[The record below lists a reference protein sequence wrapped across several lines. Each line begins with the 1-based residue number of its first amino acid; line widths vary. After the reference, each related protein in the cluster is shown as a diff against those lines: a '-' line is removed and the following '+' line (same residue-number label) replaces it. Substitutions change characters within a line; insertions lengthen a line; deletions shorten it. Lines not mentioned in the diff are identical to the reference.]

1 MLRNASSPERE
12 SFLAERST
20 AAFADKKH
28 LAKEKPPSG
37 ELTPQAAEG
46 VFMEVS
52 ISMPGDLHNHST
64 CSDGSVPIHRL
75 PLMAARAGL
84 DTMAISDHDTLLS
97 VNYCYEHPVQDGVH
111 LLPAAELT
119 GYDHE
124 HHHRVH
130 LLCYYPDP
138 ESRELREH
146 CDILRQRRN
155 ECGLQSAKE
164 IEALYPQ
171 FRTEQALEYAKDSGV
186 LFKSGIM
193 EALHQLGL
201 CDAVYGR
208 LYSYLFGW
216 EPRGVVLHQVKYPSV
231 QEVLATAK
239 AAGAVVVFAH
249 PTVYKSMP
257 LVRQL
262 AKEGMIDGIEVEH
275 PRNSPEDKA
284 ECAALCEQYGLIH
297 TGGTDFHGANHKVPH
312 PVGTC
317 TTEEDQIARILEL
330 AHQRRGIDV

>member
-1 MLRNASSPERE
+1 
-12 SFLAERST
+12 
-20 AAFADKKH
+20 
-28 LAKEKPPSG
+28 
-37 ELTPQAAEG
+37 
-46 VFMEVS
+46 
-52 ISMPGDLHNHST
+52 
-64 CSDGSVPIHRL
+64 
-75 PLMAARAGL
+75 
-84 DTMAISDHDTLLS
+84 MAISDHDTLLS
-97 VNYCYEHPVQDGVH
+97 VNYCYEHPVQDGVR
-111 LLPAAELT
+111 LLPATELT

-124 HHHRVH
+124 HRHRVH

-138 ESRELREH
+138 ESRALKEH

-201 CDAVYGR
+201 CDAVYGK

-231 QEVLATAK
+231 QEVISTAK
-239 AAGAVVVFAH
+239 AAGAVLVFAH

-262 AKEGMIDGIEVEH
+262 AKEGIIDGIEVDH

-284 ECAALCEQYGLIH
+284 ECAALCEQYGVVAKAALAQKALPQCNIVFE
-297 TGGTDFHGANHKVPH
+297 TGDEMKADLETYFNVLYAADPTSVGGTLPADDFYYAG
-312 PVGTC
+312 
-317 TTEEDQIARILEL
+317 
-330 AHQRRGIDV
+330 